1 MPTVDSPKY
10 TLFLQ
15 KGGKTYQLLK
25 ACSAATLSE
34 KTDSLAQTLTFT
46 IANVKAGSV
55 YIGSVIDPGDIIH
68 LTCNDGDRKGE
79 LFKGP
84 IWTSDYSQDDL
95 SLSYTAYDPLIYIQ
109 KSSDALFFPAGHT
122 TQQIFQT
129 LCSKWKIPLHFQYT
143 GGIKHEKKSWTNNK
157 VADMMLELLKDAKKK
172 SKVSYMIKWQAGYLL
187 VANRGINK
195 IVYSFADGTNLTK
208 ATSKRSMENVVTQ
221 TIITGSAKDSGEIPI
236 KATVKGKY
244 QNRYGILQNVQE
256 LKDKQSLADAKTSA
270 AKDLWDNRQPTLTFT
285 AEAVDYPFL
294 RKGDLINFLSGA
306 NGGYKKVCVSSV
318 SHDLLERTMSLEL
331 EL

>member
-1 MPTVDSPKY
+1 MSIAVSPQY

-46 IANVKAGSV
+46 VASVKAGNA
-55 YIGSVIDPGDIIH
+55 YIGSIIDPGDIVH

-84 IWTSDYSQDDL
+84 VWEVNYSQDAR
-95 SLSYTAYDPLIYIQ
+95 SISYTAYDPLIYIQ
-109 KSSDALFFPAGHT
+109 KSSDALFFPVGRT
-122 TQQIFQT
+122 TQQIFQSI
-129 LCSKWKIPLHFQYT
+129 CSKWKIPLQYKYT

-157 VADMMLELLKDAKKK
+157 VSDMMLELLKDAKKK
-172 SKVSYMIKWQAGYLL
+172 SKVSYMMKWQAGYLL

-195 IVYSFADGTNLTK
+195 IVYSFSDSTNLTK
-208 ATSKRSMENVVTQ
+208 ASSKRSMENVVTQ
-221 TIITGSAKDSGEIPI
+221 IIITGSAKDSGQIPI
-236 KATVKGKY
+236 KATVKGTY
-244 QNRYGILQNVQE
+244 QNRYGVLQNVQE
-256 LKDKQSLADAKTSA
+256 MKEKQSLADAKSDAT
-270 AKDLWDNRQPTLTFT
+270 KDLWENRQPTLTFT
-285 AEAVDYPFL
+285 GESVDYPFL
-294 RKGDLINFLSGA
+294 RKGDLVNFLSGA
-306 NGGYKKVCVSSV
+306 NGGYKKISVSSV
-318 SHDLLERTMSLEL
+318 SHNLLGRTMALEL